1 MEISRDRTIGIKDM
15 LVKQNLSENDLLIIQ
30 DDENTKKTTLK
41 YLVMSMIKDDS
52 LPAEFRLYSSK
63 KVIEAIDEA
72 TKGLTDKLGSVE
84 NNITKINSIMATI
97 EKLNSLK
104 EELVKVIGDKLDS
117 SSFEEAMKSV
127 RQTGT
132 KITSDDLDTS
142 ADSKKIK
149 LVNLAEEVIAAMT
162 GDTIVIPTNK
172 APIGGWVTEDFA
184 DGSIVFNKLAKDYR
198 YGGNIIDGNIN
209 DITEDGIY
217 ILGSGILGMPKSDME
232 DGDCSRILDV
242 KNIGNNFIIQTL
254 YYPDDLKNYPIY
266 RRKGKLTSLHVLD
279 FVETHEINTTY
290 KVTHNMLNADFS
302 NGGKI
307 KSGNIFSIREEGSYI
322 ATSSVTNLPTKENYI
337 VTVTKHDTEYLYEA
351 RLIDTNSCHVYIAKV
366 YFTSGLMP
374 VNTQWYEISTTKKS
388 KFDGSNVYLFGDGI
402 LFGFGSDD
410 YVNKSI
416 PALLSNDYGMNIENR
431 SLGDATYGNYDDDT
445 LAKSSVLTQI
455 KTTDL
460 SNADYVIIL
469 AGTHDWESGKAT
481 LGKATTLNDFTFK
494 GAISQAI
501 SDIMYKNAK
510 TKILICT
517 PLFRSR
523 ISSGDNKD
531 SDTYTVN
538 DKHMIEYVDAVIET
552 CQSNHVPVLDLYRTG
567 MINKYNSSIYLKDG
581 LYLNDTGNRMITDKI
596 VDAMNMYY

>member
-41 YLVMSMIKDDS
+41 YLVMSMVKDDS

-72 TKGLTDKLGSVE
+72 TKGLTDKLGLVE
-84 NNITKINSIMATI
+84 NNITKINNIMATI

-184 DGSIVFNKLAKDYR
+184 DESVMFNKLAKDYR

-209 DITEDGIY
+209 DITKDGIY
-217 ILGSGILGMPKSDME
+217 ILGSDIIGMPKSDIE

-266 RRKGKLTSLHVLD
+266 RRKGKVTSLHVLN

-322 ATSSVTNLPTKENYI
+322 ATSSVTNLPTKEDYI

-351 RLIDTNSCHVYIAKV
+351 RLIDTNSCHIYVAKV

-481 LGKATTLNDFTFK
+481 IGKATALNDFTFK

-538 DKHMIEYVDAVIET
+538 DRHMIEYVDAVIET
-552 CQSNHVPVLDLYRTG
+552 CQNNHVPVLDLYRTG